1 MSNWKKISNKN
12 KNNKEKTV
20 LLFIKDRGKKLYRKY
35 VKQKQKKC
43 NSVAVENKSTTT
55 KKICVKKMWGIVCSR

>member
-1 MSNWKKISNKN
+1 MNKNRNLIIITNVELKKKSSKN

-35 VKQKQKKC
+35 VKQKQK
-43 NSVAVENKSTTT
+43 NA
-55 KKICVKKMWGIVCSR
+55 IV